1 MRMTRIPGLAAIGA
15 VFVLTAP
22 AEPARALSLANPAA
36 AAATQEDLH
45 QGATQVHWHH
55 GWHPGGIM
63 AGTTVTGERVN
74 SNRPASRGPVF
85 YPTIISCHDPRNALI
100 NCI

>member
-1 MRMTRIPGLAAIGA
+1 MALAWHRSAKGETLMRMTRIPGLAAIGA
-15 VFVLTAP
+15 VFVLAAP

-55 GWHPGGIM
+55 GWHPGWHHGWHH
-63 AGTTVTGERVN
+63 R
-74 SNRPASRGPVF
+74 
-85 YPTIISCHDPRNALI
+85 HW
-100 NCI
+100 